1 MFFLLLVELVV
12 EAAVQPI
19 VLSLPSPILPQVVR
33 EEEELLAEVEAVGA
47 LGGVLASHVDHK
59 YAPYV
64 NQIKQYAPY
73 INQDIHHMLTK

>member
-47 LGGVLASHVDHK
+47 LGGVLASHVDHN
-59 YAPYV
+59 Y
-64 NQIKQYAPY
+64 
-73 INQDIHHMLTK
+73 DDDDD